1 MRFSS
6 QARDFDI
13 NHHNP
18 VPRGALR
25 EYCHIPISTAR
36 ADRG

>member
-6 QARDFDI
+6 QSRDFDI

-18 VPRGALR
+18 ASRGALR
-25 EYCHIPISTAR
+25 EYRRTTISTAR

>member
-6 QARDFDI
+6 QPRDFDI
-13 NHHNP
+13 NRHNP
-18 VPRGALR
+18 VRRGALR
-25 EYCHIPISTAR
+25 EYRHAAISTAR